1 MFLNYDALT
10 NALVTILV
18 TISPHSLAPL
28 FLVLTRGMDRK
39 QRNQVAIRSSV
50 IATLVLS
57 MFAIFG
63 TSILGLFGITI
74 SAFKLAGGL
83 LLFYIAFEMIFERR
97 EQRREASAEI
107 AITKDMIQNI
117 SAFPL
122 AVPLIAGPGTIS
134 ATILLADK
142 FGPIESRIA
151 LIPVILIS
159 VAITWSVFM
168 IAERLDKLLGQTGRS
183 ILTRLLGMLLAA
195 LAVQFVFDAI
205 KVLMAH

>member
-1 MFLNYDALT
+1 MLLSYDALT

-57 MFAIFG
+57 MFAVFG

-83 LLFYIAFEMIFERR
+83 LLFYIAFEMIFEKR
-97 EQRREASAEI
+97 EQRREASAEV

-117 SAFPL
+117 AAFPL

-142 FGPIESRIA
+142 FGPIEARAA
-151 LIPVILIS
+151 LIPVILVS
-159 VAITWSVFM
+159 VALTWSIFM

-205 KVLMAH
+205 KVLLAH

>member
-1 MFLNYDALT
+1 MLLSYDALT

-57 MFAIFG
+57 MFAVFG

-83 LLFYIAFEMIFERR
+83 LLFYIAFEMIFEKR
-97 EQRREASAEI
+97 EQRREASAEV

-117 SAFPL
+117 AAFPL

-142 FGPIESRIA
+142 FGPIESRA
-151 LIPVILIS
+151 VLIPVIIVS
-159 VAITWSVFM
+159 VALTWSIFM

>member
-142 FGPIESRIA
+142 FGPIESRVA
-151 LIPVILIS
+151 LIPVILVS
-159 VAITWSVFM
+159 VAITWSIFM

>member
-1 MFLNYDALT
+1 MLLNYDALT

-83 LLFYIAFEMIFERR
+83 LLFYIAFEMIFEKR

-142 FGPIESRIA
+142 FGPIESRVA
-151 LIPVILIS
+151 LIPIIIAS
-159 VAITWSVFM
+159 VAITWFTFM
-168 IAERLDKLLGQTGRS
+168 ISERLDKLLGQTGRS

>member
-1 MFLNYDALT
+1 MLLNYDALT

-50 IATLVLS
+50 IATLVMS
-57 MFAIFG
+57 MFAVFG

-97 EQRREASAEI
+97 EQRREASAEV
-107 AITKDMIQNI
+107 AITQDMIQNI
-117 SAFPL
+117 AAFPL
-122 AVPLIAGPGTIS
+122 AVPLIAGLGTIS

-142 FGPIESRIA
+142 FGPIESRA
-151 LIPVILIS
+151 VLIPVI
-159 VAITWSVFM
+159 
-168 IAERLDKLLGQTGRS
+168 
-183 ILTRLLGMLLAA
+183 
-195 LAVQFVFDAI
+195 
-205 KVLMAH
+205 

>member
-97 EQRREASAEI
+97 EQRREASAEV

-142 FGPIESRIA
+142 FGPIESRVA
-151 LIPVILIS
+151 LIPVILVS
-159 VAITWSVFM
+159 VAITWSIFM

-205 KVLMAH
+205 KVLMAR

>member
-1 MFLNYDALT
+1 
-10 NALVTILV
+10 
-18 TISPHSLAPL
+18 
-28 FLVLTRGMDRK
+28 MDRK

-57 MFAIFG
+57 MFAVFG

-83 LLFYIAFEMIFERR
+83 LLFYIAFEMIFEKR
-97 EQRREASAEI
+97 EQRREASAEV

-117 SAFPL
+117 AAFPL

-142 FGPIESRIA
+142 FGPIESRA
-151 LIPVILIS
+151 VLIPVIIVS
-159 VAITWSVFM
+159 VALTWSIFM

-205 KVLMAH
+205 KVLTAH

>member
-1 MFLNYDALT
+1 MLLNYDALT

-57 MFAIFG
+57 MFAVFG

-97 EQRREASAEI
+97 EQRREASAEV

-117 SAFPL
+117 AAFPL

-142 FGPIESRIA
+142 FGPIESRA
-151 LIPVILIS
+151 VLISVILVS
-159 VAITWSVFM
+159 VAITWSIFM

>member
-1 MFLNYDALT
+1 MLLNYDALT

-97 EQRREASAEI
+97 EQRREASAEV

-134 ATILLADK
+134 APILLADK
-142 FGPIESRIA
+142 FGPIESRVA
-151 LIPVILIS
+151 LIPVILVSI
-159 VAITWSVFM
+159 AITWSIFM

>member
-1 MFLNYDALT
+1 MLLNYDALT

-83 LLFYIAFEMIFERR
+83 LLFYIAFEMIFEKR
-97 EQRREASAEI
+97 EQRREASAEV

-142 FGPIESRIA
+142 FGPIESRVA
-151 LIPVILIS
+151 LIPIIIAS
-159 VAITWSVFM
+159 VAITWFTFM
-168 IAERLDKLLGQTGRS
+168 ISERLDKLLGQTGRS

-205 KVLMAH
+205 KVLMAR

>member
-57 MFAIFG
+57 LFAIFG

-142 FGPIESRIA
+142 FGPIESRVA
-151 LIPVILIS
+151 LIPVILVS
-159 VAITWSVFM
+159 VAITWSIFM

-205 KVLMAH
+205 KVLMA

>member
-1 MFLNYDALT
+1 MLLNYDALT

-83 LLFYIAFEMIFERR
+83 LLFYIAFEMIFEKR
-97 EQRREASAEI
+97 EQRREASAEV

-142 FGPIESRIA
+142 FGPIESRVA
-151 LIPVILIS
+151 LIPVILVS
-159 VAITWSVFM
+159 VAITWSIFM

>member
-1 MFLNYDALT
+1 MLLNYDALT

-28 FLVLTRGMDRK
+28 FLVLTRGMDHK

-83 LLFYIAFEMIFERR
+83 LLFYIAFEMIFEKR
-97 EQRREASAEI
+97 EQRE
-107 AITKDMIQNI
+107 
-117 SAFPL
+117 
-122 AVPLIAGPGTIS
+122 
-134 ATILLADK
+134 
-142 FGPIESRIA
+142 
-151 LIPVILIS
+151 
-159 VAITWSVFM
+159 
-168 IAERLDKLLGQTGRS
+168 
-183 ILTRLLGMLLAA
+183 
-195 LAVQFVFDAI
+195 
-205 KVLMAH
+205 

>member
-1 MFLNYDALT
+1 MLLNYDALT

-97 EQRREASAEI
+97 EQRREASAEV

-142 FGPIESRIA
+142 FGPIESRVA
-151 LIPVILIS
+151 LIPVILVSI
-159 VAITWSVFM
+159 AITWSIFM

>member
-50 IATLVLS
+50 IATLVLL

-83 LLFYIAFEMIFERR
+83 LLFYIAFEMIFEKR
-97 EQRREASAEI
+97 EQRE
-107 AITKDMIQNI
+107 
-117 SAFPL
+117 
-122 AVPLIAGPGTIS
+122 
-134 ATILLADK
+134 
-142 FGPIESRIA
+142 
-151 LIPVILIS
+151 
-159 VAITWSVFM
+159 
-168 IAERLDKLLGQTGRS
+168 
-183 ILTRLLGMLLAA
+183 
-195 LAVQFVFDAI
+195 
-205 KVLMAH
+205 